1 MSPEAVGQ
9 KTLKSIEFLS
19 SHIYFLHF
27 LRELFRK
34 GNARN
39 EPCCEWF
46 SSSKRFALSG
56 EAVGIE
62 NAI

>member
-39 EPCCEWF
+39 GAYCVESSRIF
-46 SSSKRFALSG
+46 SVLHVRNMRFW
-56 EAVGIE
+56 
-62 NAI
+62 

>member
-1 MSPEAVGQ
+1 MSPEAAGQ

-19 SHIYFLHF
+19 RRVYFLHF
-27 LRELFRK
+27 LQEVFRK
-34 GNARN
+34 GNASN
-39 EPCCEWF
+39 EPCCKWF